1 MIAAFGVSLLASQ
14 LAQADEVDRSLIGY
28 SSELSVRPGDKLE
41 FMVNA
46 VKPGAFH
53 ADLVRVINGD
63 SQSRYGSLFKV
74 DEVDAPFAGDYT
86 GESQP
91 LNLGSYIHVED
102 CKPLDELKSFTV
114 GAWIYPVFDPTTY
127 TAPDLDNPDP
137 FHPPS
142 LTYAPKILN
151 EPQTIASRFDAV
163 TGVGWALRLSTS
175 FTLEFVVGTGSG
187 ELKSVEVPLQVRDW
201 DWSYIAASYHAET
214 GIVSVHLMEKPYAPG
229 DQFTA
234 RTIASNGEID
244 QIPHSG
250 PFRIAAARGGA
261 GAARARFEKPDQIFN
276 GRIQDVRILNR
287 SLNQAEIDELSSETI
302 PAKFQQALVADFDFA
317 RGLQSDSAED
327 LSKSGLE
334 GVVVNIP
341 NRAVRGRF
349 WDGSTIRWTDDP
361 DQYDAITFYA
371 DDLYDAEWSASFEYT
386 VPMDLKSGVYAA
398 RLKKDGFV
406 EYITF
411 FVAAPRMK
419 PTAKVAFWASDFNYL
434 AYANVSLGVTARGN
448 YPGHN
453 FNEADLRFKRDNI
466 EYGTGGVYNTHVD
479 GRNFAYGSRKRPDI
493 QMKPGGFLYNF
504 VQDTHILAFLEH
516 FGIDYDVITDELVD
530 REGIELLNKYAV
542 LISSTHPEYI
552 TPKIYHAINS
562 YQTQGGRLM
571 YIGGN
576 GYFWAVGTHPTLP
589 GVMESRNFFD
599 AADRYL
605 RSGERGGLTVETGL
619 NTGSLVGTECSGMI
633 WNGSSP
639 YKRLEGSKSPRGA
652 WIFEGT
658 TEGDVFGDYGV
669 DRIHGGAAGFEIDKF
684 DPNNGAPRN
693 VLHLA
698 TSEPLR
704 PQIES
709 LKTSVVPISV
719 SYSPALDDIHAK
731 ADMVFFETPNGGAT
745 FSTGSINWMG
755 STPDNNYDND
765 VAKITLNV
773 VRRFLDPKPF
783 PLLDEAAVRDVDRN
797 PPNTKYEHADQQ

>member
-1 MIAAFGVSLLASQ
+1 MKRFNMIAAFGVSLLASQ

-234 RTIASNGEID
+234 RTLASNGEID

-341 NRAVRGRF
+341 NRAVRG
-349 WDGSTIRWTDDP
+349 
-361 DQYDAITFYA
+361 
-371 DDLYDAEWSASFEYT
+371 
-386 VPMDLKSGVYAA
+386 
-398 RLKKDGFV
+398 
-406 EYITF
+406 
-411 FVAAPRMK
+411 
-419 PTAKVAFWASDFNYL
+419 
-434 AYANVSLGVTARGN
+434 
-448 YPGHN
+448 
-453 FNEADLRFKRDNI
+453 
-466 EYGTGGVYNTHVD
+466 
-479 GRNFAYGSRKRPDI
+479 
-493 QMKPGGFLYNF
+493 
-504 VQDTHILAFLEH
+504 
-516 FGIDYDVITDELVD
+516 
-530 REGIELLNKYAV
+530 
-542 LISSTHPEYI
+542 
-552 TPKIYHAINS
+552 
-562 YQTQGGRLM
+562 
-571 YIGGN
+571 
-576 GYFWAVGTHPTLP
+576 
-589 GVMESRNFFD
+589 
-599 AADRYL
+599 
-605 RSGERGGLTVETGL
+605 
-619 NTGSLVGTECSGMI
+619 
-633 WNGSSP
+633 
-639 YKRLEGSKSPRGA
+639 
-652 WIFEGT
+652 
-658 TEGDVFGDYGV
+658 
-669 DRIHGGAAGFEIDKF
+669 
-684 DPNNGAPRN
+684 
-693 VLHLA
+693 
-698 TSEPLR
+698 
-704 PQIES
+704 
-709 LKTSVVPISV
+709 
-719 SYSPALDDIHAK
+719 
-731 ADMVFFETPNGGAT
+731 
-745 FSTGSINWMG
+745 
-755 STPDNNYDND
+755 
-765 VAKITLNV
+765 
-773 VRRFLDPKPF
+773 
-783 PLLDEAAVRDVDRN
+783 
-797 PPNTKYEHADQQ
+797 